1 MSDPFEVEDYG
12 GWFSPLFPS
21 HGYGWIVLVS
31 FLVSGTVFALG
42 YAIAAVGG
50 LTYPAANVYLGTFVV
65 FAMLAALGIADG
77 TYVDV
82 WNDVRDAFDVDDETY
97 AAVVDDGLAR
107 IHDDRRILAIAAL
120 LALPYFYVVTV
131 SYLQLPW
138 PLSDLAV
145 EYFFGG
151 TLNFAPGLP
160 SAALI
165 CLFGAVSAL
174 LVATILNG
182 FLSHLVLVGEVADLP
197 FRNVHTA
204 ASELEPLAGYTVAS
218 ATAWFA
224 AVSLIVLWM
233 QTSLGQLVG
242 TTMIAVLAV
251 AGLVFFAAPQ
261 LILHDALAD
270 AKRAEIAAIR
280 EEYAELHRL
289 VAAEED
295 PPEDLSLRLEVTDR
309 RLENAQAISTWVYDL
324 TSVGKLV
331 AAAVIP
337 WLTIVQD
344 IQGILP

>member
-1 MSDPFEVEDYG
+1 MSAPFDVDDYG
-12 GWFSPLFPS
+12 SWFSSLFPS

-31 FLVSGTVFALG
+31 FLVSAAVFALG

-50 LTYPAANVYLGTFVV
+50 LTYPAPNVYLGTFVV

-97 AAVVDDGLAR
+97 EAVVDDGLER

-120 LALPYFYVVTV
+120 LAVPYFYVVAV
-131 SYLQLPW
+131 SYLPLSW
-138 PLSDLAV
+138 PLSDLAF

-151 TLNFAPGLP
+151 SLSFEEGLP
-160 SAALI
+160 AVVLI
-165 CLFGAVSAL
+165 CLFGAATSL

-182 FLSHLVLVGEVADLP
+182 FQTHLGLVGEVADLP
-197 FRNVHTA
+197 FRNVHAA
-204 ASELEPLAGYTVAS
+204 ASELEPLAGFSIAS

-233 QTSLGQLVG
+233 QTGLGQLVG
-242 TTMIAVLAV
+242 TTMIGVLAV
-251 AGLVFFAAPQ
+251 AGIVFFAAPQ

-270 AKRAEIAAIR
+270 AKRAEIVAIR

-289 VAAEED
+289 VAAEDD
-295 PPEDLSLRLEVTDR
+295 PPGDLSLRLEVTDR
-309 RLENAQAISTWVYDL
+309 QLENAQAISTWVYDL
-324 TSVGKLV
+324 TSMGKLV
-331 AAAVIP
+331 AASVIP

-344 IQGILP
+344 VQGILP

>member
-1 MSDPFEVEDYG
+1 MSASFEVDDYG
-12 GWFSPLFPS
+12 SWFSYLFPS
-21 HGYGWIVLVS
+21 HGYGWIVLVAS
-31 FLVSGTVFALG
+31 LVSGAVFALG
-42 YAIAAVGG
+42 YPIAAVGD

-65 FAMLAALGIADG
+65 FAMVAALGIADG

-120 LALPYFYVVTV
+120 LALPYFYVVAV
-131 SYLQLPW
+131 SYLQLSW

-151 TLNFAPGLP
+151 SLSFEEGLP
-160 SAALI
+160 AAVLV

-182 FLSHLVLVGEVADLP
+182 FLAHLVLVEEVADLP

-224 AVSLIVLWM
+224 AVSLIVLWV

-251 AGLVFFAAPQ
+251 AGVVFFAAPQ

-270 AKRAEIAAIR
+270 AKHDEIVAIR

-289 VAAEED
+289 VAADD

-309 RLENAQAISTWVYDL
+309 RLENAQSISTWVFDL

-337 WLTIVQD
+337 WLTIVRD
-344 IQGILP
+344 VQGILP